1 MLGVDEGYHHI
12 LISQNHL
19 DRKMPLIS
27 GQKPATGTM
36 LACSCIPSLF
46 VQKTNPNKQTVN
58 KPLVKLTLLTH
69 AGKTLLVPCQWNCSL
84 QEQCLILDTWWLRF
98 GSRSC
103 QICQGNIRGA
113 VFSPWLSEH
122 FFASLN
128 FIMKAWIATNSQLG
142 TKPVWWLPLST
153 RPGPIGHSFFR
164 FARYH
169 NYAC

>member
-1 MLGVDEGYHHI
+1 MLGVEEGYHHI

-19 DRKMPLIS
+19 DRKNAFNIRTESSYMDY
-27 GQKPATGTM
+27 A
-36 LACSCIPSLF
+36 SLQLHSF
-46 VQKTNPNKQTVN
+46 ALCPKKQTQTNKQTVN

-69 AGKTLLVPCQWNCSL
+69 AGKTLLVPRQWNCSL
-84 QEQCLILDTWWLRF
+84 REQCLILDTWWLRF

-128 FIMKAWIATNSQLG
+128 FIMKAWTATNSQLG

-153 RPGPIGHSFFR
+153 PPGPICH
-164 FARYH
+164 
-169 NYAC
+169 